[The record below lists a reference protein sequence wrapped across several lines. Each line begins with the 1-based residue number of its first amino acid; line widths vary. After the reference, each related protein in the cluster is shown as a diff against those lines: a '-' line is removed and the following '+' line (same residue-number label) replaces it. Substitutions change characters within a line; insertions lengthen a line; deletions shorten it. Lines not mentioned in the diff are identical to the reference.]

1 MGEVFRPCRSIF
13 AQEGLNRRRAIAGN
27 LPRPDSPH
35 ERSTMSHPLTEQNVE
50 AILERCQETLAGLAE
65 SLNQCFDLS
74 VQIEAGESGCWL
86 PDEAAPE
93 FQGPA
98 AVAVIAVG
106 DQALGVIIPAGLPLP
121 DWYTRPGDSEKSR
134 LDTLAMEWSLNMLP
148 EDLEAGQTA
157 TFSVPSGVMAIAR
170 MKPEDWAATL
180 DLIVLQPD
188 GSSTTTLKLVWPLT
202 APEFAGQAPPAP
214 EKPRQSIP
222 APAAAPPANKDAN
235 GRISRLSR
243 VPVQISVLLAEKR
256 IPMGQMLSITPGALI
271 TFNKS
276 CEDLLDLYVNNSL
289 YCRGEAVKIGENF
302 GIKINQVGS
311 VKVRADKVI
320 DT

>member
-1 MGEVFRPCRSIF
+1 
-13 AQEGLNRRRAIAGN
+13 
-27 LPRPDSPH
+27 
-35 ERSTMSHPLTEQNVE
+35 MSHPLTEQNVE
-50 AILERCQETLAGLAE
+50 AIIERCQETQAGLAE

-98 AVAVIAVG
+98 AVAVIAIG
-106 DQALGVIIPAGLPLP
+106 DQALGVIIPEGLPLP
-121 DWYTRPGDSEKSR
+121 HWYTRPGDSEKSR

-157 TFSVPSGVMAIAR
+157 TFSVPSGVMAIGR

-180 DLIVLQPD
+180 DLIVRQPD
-188 GSSTTTLKLVWPLT
+188 GSSSATLKLVWPLT
-202 APEFAGQAPPAP
+202 APEFAGDVPAP
-214 EKPRQSIP
+214 VSGKPRQAGS
-222 APAAAPPANKDAN
+222 APAAAPPASKDAD

-302 GIKINQVGS
+302 GIKINQVGA
-311 VKVRADKVI
+311 VRVRPGKVI

>member
-1 MGEVFRPCRSIF
+1 
-13 AQEGLNRRRAIAGN
+13 
-27 LPRPDSPH
+27 
-35 ERSTMSHPLTEQNVE
+35 MSHPLTEQNIE

-86 PDEAAPE
+86 PDEAASE
-93 FQGPA
+93 FQGPG

-121 DWYTRPGDSEKSR
+121 GWYTRPGENEKSR

-148 EDLEAGQTA
+148 EELEAGQTA

-170 MKPEDWAATL
+170 MQPEDWAATL
-180 DLIVLQPD
+180 DLIVRRPD
-188 GSSTTTLKLVWPLT
+188 GSSSTTLKLVWPLT
-202 APEFAGQAPPAP
+202 APVFAGEAPPPAAA
-214 EKPRQSIP
+214 EKPRP
-222 APAAAPPANKDAN
+222 ASPASPAAAPTDKSS
-235 GRISRLSR
+235 GRIGRLSS

-302 GIKINQVGS
+302 GIKINQVGA
-311 VKVRADKVI
+311 VRVRPGKVI